1 MKTSDKLL
9 LGTVLGAVL
18 LFGGASLAVYARYK
32 NGDIL
37 TEKEVYR
44 QNHLKTAL
52 PAPGWLRIK
61 GIDEV
66 HFMPADGFAIEYE
79 KGGVK
84 EDGIIRTVNKNDGKI
99 KVGIE
104 LVREPRYFRSGDTLI
119 IDGYDPKAPEQSAAF
134 RVRSLNV
141 YGLKSGSVELESG
154 SSYIDGDSA
163 AGTGD
168 YQFLLKQNRLQIGL
182 ANENDAS
189 ENISFLRGLSVS
201 ASDGSEIELNPGVHI
216 DDLRVELDSLSTL
229 SEVAGWNIRKIHVQ
243 ADGQAQLDISG
254 SLWNKIMAD
263 SRSGGPADGRTTGE
277 SPVSGKGKGKEQ
289 RKADEVESAGP

>member
-9 LGTVLGAVL
+9 LGAALGAML

-37 TEKEVYR
+37 TEKEVDR

-66 HFMPADGFAIEYE
+66 HFMPADTFAIEYE
-79 KGGVK
+79 KGGIR
-84 EDGIIRTVNKNDGKI
+84 EDGIIRPFDKNEGI
-99 KVGIE
+99 KEGIDYGID
-104 LVREPRYFRSGDTLI
+104 LVLEPRYTRSGDTLI
-119 IDGYDPKAPEQSAAF
+119 IDGGDPKLPPLAPGEKVAGN
-134 RVRSLNV
+134 VHSLNV
-141 YGLKSGSVELESG
+141 YGLKGGTVELEIG
-154 SSYIDGDSA
+154 SSYIDGDPT
-163 AGTGD
+163 AGNSD
-168 YQFLLKQNRLQIGL
+168 YRFLLKQNRLRIGL
-182 ANENDAS
+182 VNENEGL

-201 ASDGSEIELNPGVHI
+201 ASDGSEIELNPGVQI

-243 ADGQAQLDISG
+243 ADEQAQLDISG

-263 SRSGGPADGRTTGE
+263 SRTGGPVDGRTTGE
-277 SPVSGKGKGKEQ
+277 SPVSGKGKGK
-289 RKADEVESAGP
+289 KK